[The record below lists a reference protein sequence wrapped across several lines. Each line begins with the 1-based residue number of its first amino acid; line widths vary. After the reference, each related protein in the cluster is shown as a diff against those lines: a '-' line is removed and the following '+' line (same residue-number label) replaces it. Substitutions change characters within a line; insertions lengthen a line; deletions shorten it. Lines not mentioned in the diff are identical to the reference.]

1 MWLKKECFLPI
12 CAKDFSFDNMNH
24 NYKHSM
30 TSNLITIVTNVA
42 TIVITAHLQNSSR
55 WRVRATK
62 GAYGYVYFAT
72 SNIFICNLNIWACQ
86 EVMDAQQM
94 KYVLHILSII
104 LNKKVL
110 TCQKLLWP
118 KEIFYLRF
126 DIFDLL
132 TKFCKTFFQNYSAMQ

>member
-1 MWLKKECFLPI
+1 MI
-12 CAKDFSFDNMNH
+12 TII
-24 NYKHSM
+24 KHSM
-30 TSNLITIVTNVA
+30 TSNLITTVTNVA

-55 WRVRATK
+55 WWMRATK
-62 GAYGYVYFAT
+62 GAYVYVCF
-72 SNIFICNLNIWACQ
+72 SKLNIFICNLNIWACQ

-110 TCQKLLWP
+110 TCQKSLWP
-118 KEIFYLRF
+118 KEIFCLWF

-132 TKFCKTFFQNYSAMQ
+132 TKYCKPFFQIIRQYNKLNFDCKCCSDDKTCIE